1 MALYGGM
8 VLAAERRAH
17 HGCEHAASGAAIL
30 LLMTVLAGCAARGIP
45 PTPAVRFDAPIRQAL
60 AAISGQ
66 TGVPLQA
73 PAGKVGNLGGGSPPG
88 VPFGAW
94 VHADRLA
101 YSIAVGLCA
110 PAAGWR
116 QVVASQCDGSIASIV
131 AGFRFGGTAYQ
142 SRAAAVAS
150 LAWPEPSGPGVTVQ
164 MGAGVSALG
173 WDGGTI
179 LDWHRGGWTFSV
191 DTSLC
196 PSALGASTA
205 RRMAATVA
213 AAARTPGLPA
223 GPGTLVFQAAC
234 GDSSSASARASWV
247 RGADVYWASVMGYRP
262 ATALSLARAVRVYP

>member
-1 MALYGGM
+1 MA
-8 VLAAERRAH
+8 
-17 HGCEHAASGAAIL
+17 
-30 LLMTVLAGCAARGIP
+30 VLAGCAARGSP
-45 PTPAVRFDAPIRQAL
+45 PTPAVRFDAPVQQAL
-60 AAISGQ
+60 AAIAGQ

-73 PAGKVGNLGGGSPPG
+73 PAGNVENLGVGAPPPR

-101 YSIAVGLCA
+101 YTVAVGLCA
-110 PAAGWR
+110 PGAGWR

-142 SRAAAVAS
+142 SRAAAAAS
-150 LAWPEPSGPGVTVQ
+150 LAGPEPSGPGVTVQ
-164 MGAGVSALG
+164 MGAGLSALG
-173 WDGGTI
+173 WDDGTV
-179 LDWHRGGWTFSV
+179 LDWHSGSWTFSV

-196 PSALGASTA
+196 PTALGASTA
-205 RRMAATVA
+205 RRLAASVA

-223 GPGTLVFQAAC
+223 GPGELVFQAAC

-262 ATALSLARAVRVYP
+262 VTALSLARAERVYP